1 MTQKNITR
9 EDTGHEMRTGLG
21 DTAKEA
27 AGHIASDAR
36 AELDARVAGKKQR
49 AGDEL
54 SSVADALR
62 DTSDDLRERVPMVGD
77 YAERAADTI
86 DDLASFLRDKSP
98 GEIIDD
104 VQRFARREPALFFGG
119 AFALGMVAARFLKS
133 SAPRQTRSSEETSQ
147 EPEPEETEPA
157 LTDPGLPEE
166 WGAV

>member
-1 MTQKNITR
+1 MTQKNITQ
-9 EDTGHEMRTGLG
+9 EETGRDLRTGIG

-27 AGHIASDAR
+27 AEHLASDAR
-36 AELDARVAGKKQR
+36 AELGARVAGKKQR

-62 DTSDDLRERVPMVGD
+62 DTSDDLRERAPMVGD

-86 DDLASFLRDKSP
+86 DDLASFLRDKSA

-104 VQRFARREPALFFGG
+104 VHRFARREPALFFGG

-133 SAPRQTRSSEETSQ
+133 SAPTETSSAR
-147 EPEPEETEPA
+147 ETERASDVTLSDQGP
-157 LTDPGLPEE
+157 PEE